1 MHGEDGDGPGSED
14 GDEIRGE
21 GRLGVAGESLRNA
34 HLEIDCVVEKAEID
48 SGQAEE
54 RIDVEEEDAVKEGD
68 MRIRHHGRGNEAS
81 WM

>member
-21 GRLGVAGESLRNA
+21 GIWGVAGESLRNS
-34 HLEIDCVVEKAEID
+34 HLEISCVVEKAEID

-54 RIDVEEEDAVKEGD
+54 RVDVEEEDAVKERD
-68 MRIRHHGRGNEAS
+68 MRNRHDE
-81 WM
+81 